1 MLTKIIKVLIS
12 ILIVVLVVDPGDLIF
27 HLKVPLFILIFLVW
41 FVLKTTAPIRLKSDI
56 IINCVLF
63 LMIPLFGISVAVLQ
77 DNFDDPTFAIGF
89 VKSFLVLLLIVIT
102 YDLKLDLSP
111 YLLKCCFLI
120 PLIIIPIYILVT
132 INVNNIIQINQF
144 VTDKDVA
151 KFSFRGY
158 YGYKVLMLY
167 YRTSP
172 LLVFPLAYY
181 CYRFFYVKAS
191 VINLIFVAIFF
202 FTLFL
207 SGTRANILSA
217 VAVVAYMVF
226 KFLNKKKNKVPL
238 VLASTVLIFFAILF
252 IGSLSFKTE
261 DKSSQ
266 VKSGHLDSYIE
277 HFTAHPQYLL
287 WGSGMGSKFYSS
299 GNGFDVSQTELTYF
313 DLVRW
318 FGLPLASI
326 LMFLI
331 FYPVIYLHQNKLLN
345 DEKRAIILGYYLYL
359 FIAGTNPLLVS
370 STGMIAIVTLY
381 SLMNSKRDIY
391 SKSLAI
397 QRIEK

>member
-1 MLTKIIKVLIS
+1 MIAKVVK
-12 ILIVVLVVDPGDLIF
+12 ILIIALIIILVIDPGDLIF
-27 HLKVPLFILIFLVW
+27 HLKVPLFILISILW
-41 FVLKTTAPIRLKSDI
+41 LANKTFVMFNFKRDI
-56 IINCVLF
+56 VINCIF
-63 LMIPLFGISVAVLQ
+63 LLLIPLIGISVAILQ
-77 DNFDDPTFAIGF
+77 NNFNDPTFALGF
-89 VKSFLVLLLIVIT
+89 VKSFLVLLLIIIT
-102 YDLKLDLSP
+102 YDLKLNLAP
-111 YLLKCCFLI
+111 YLIKSCFLI
-120 PLIIIPIYILVT
+120 PLIIIPIYILVST
-132 INVNNIIQINQF
+132 NPASIGQINQF

-151 KFSFRGY
+151 KFALRDF

-181 CYRFFYVKAS
+181 CYRFFYVKYSILNFTFIA
-191 VINLIFVAIFF
+191 AFF

-217 VAVVAYMVF
+217 VVIVAF
-226 KFLNKKKNKVPL
+226 TLFRFLNTRKNKIPL
-238 VLASTVLIFFAILF
+238 IVAVATLLTGGVMFVST
-252 IGSLSFKTE
+252 LSFATKDE
-261 DKSSQ
+261 SSD
-266 VKSGHLDSYIE
+266 VKSGHFNSYVSLFE
-277 HFTAHPQYLL
+277 EYPQYLI
-287 WGSGMGSKFYSS
+287 WGSGMGSKFYTAGS
-299 GNGFDVSQTELTYF
+299 GIDKSQTELTYF

-318 FGLPLASI
+318 FGLPLALI

-381 SLMNSKRDIY
+381 SLMNNERQARSKVSIN
-391 SKSLAI
+391 
-397 QRIEK
+397 